1 MTNACFPPVAH
12 APKGRGAKSN
22 DSGRFEAFTRHG
34 FDDGWDRDEDAPP
47 QLKTELQ
54 VEKARRIITHNDSPD
69 IGFNSSINPYR
80 GCEHGCIYC
89 FARPSHA
96 YMGLSPG
103 IDFETK
109 LFFKPE
115 AARLLER
122 ELSSPS
128 YRCERIQLGA
138 NTDPYQPIE
147 RRLMITREILKVLS
161 RFRHPVTITTK
172 NALVARDA
180 DILGPMGQDRLA
192 MVSVSIT
199 TLDRKLA
206 RAMEPRASTPER
218 RLWALRQLADAGVP
232 VMVGFAPVIPGLND
246 HEMEE
251 VLERAAEAGARH
263 AHYVAIRLPWEIK
276 DLFREWL
283 QAEQPDRAGRVMSLI
298 RQMRGGRDYDP
309 TWGKR
314 AKGEGPVAAVISRRF
329 KLATRRLGLD
339 NPHQGLDVTQFRRA
353 AGGDQLELF

>member
-1 MTNACFPPVAH
+1 MTQACFPPNG
-12 APKGRGAKSN
+12 PRGRGAKSN
-22 DSGRFEAFTRHG
+22 DSGRFEAFTHQG
-34 FDDGWDRDEDAPP
+34 FDDGWDREEDDPP

-54 VEKARRIITHNDSPD
+54 VEKARKIITHNDSPD

-115 AARLLER
+115 GPRLLEK
-122 ELSSPS
+122 ELSHPG

-138 NTDPYQPIE
+138 NTDPYQPVE
-147 RRLMITREILKVLS
+147 RKLMITREILKVLAK
-161 RFRHPVTITTK
+161 FKNPVTITTK

-180 DILGPMGQDRLA
+180 DILGPMGQTNLA
-192 MVSVSIT
+192 MVSISIT

-206 RAMEPRASTPER
+206 RAMEPRASTPEK
-218 RLWALRQLADAGVP
+218 RLWALRQLAEAGVP

-246 HEMEE
+246 HELEE
-251 VLERAAEAGARH
+251 VLQRAAEAGARH

-283 QAEQPDRAGRVMSLI
+283 EAERPDRAKRVISLI

-314 AKGEGPVAAVISRRF
+314 GTGEGPVAAVISRRF
-329 KLATRRLGLD
+329 KLAKARFGLD
-339 NPHQGLDVTQFRRA
+339 RPYDQLDLTQFRRT
-353 AGGDQLELF
+353 AGGNQLELF

>member
-1 MTNACFPPVAH
+1 MTQACFPPNG
-12 APKGRGAKSN
+12 PKGRGAKSN
-22 DSGRFEAFTRHG
+22 ESGRFEAFTRHD
-34 FDDGWDRDEDAPP
+34 FNDGWDREDDDPP
-47 QLKTELQ
+47 KLKTELQ
-54 VEKARRIITHNDSPD
+54 VEKARRIITENDSPD
-69 IGFNSSINPYR
+69 IGFNKSINPYR
-80 GCEHGCIYC
+80 GCEHGCVYC

-96 YMGLSPG
+96 FMGLSPG
-103 IDFETK
+103 VDFETK

-115 AARLLER
+115 AARLLEK
-122 ELSSPS
+122 ELSHPG

-147 RRLMITREILKVLS
+147 RKLMITREILKVLA
-161 RFRHPVTITTK
+161 RFKNPVTITTK

-180 DILGPMGQDRLA
+180 DILGPMGQANLA

-199 TLDRKLA
+199 TLDRRLA

-283 QAEQPDRAGRVMSLI
+283 EAERPDRAKRVMSLI

-309 TWGKR
+309 AWGKR
-314 AKGEGPVAAVISRRF
+314 ARGEGPVAAVISRRF
-329 KLATRRLGLD
+329 RLAKARCGLD
-339 NPHQGLDVTQFRRA
+339 RPYDQLDVTQFRRT
-353 AGGDQLELF
+353 AGGSQLELF